1 MIVME
6 EFYVIKIVNKKVYLG
21 ASDNSNSF
29 IWTKKK
35 DSVWFD
41 DQEKAERFANDYF
54 KNFNN
59 WEIVP
64 LWFDTNKMVEIKIK

>member
-1 MIVME
+1 ME

-35 DSVWFD
+35 DAIWFD
-41 DQEKAERFANDYF
+41 DQEKAEIFANDYF
-54 KNFNN
+54 KNFDN
-59 WEIVP
+59 WEVVP
-64 LWFDTNKMVEIKIK
+64 LWFDTNKMVEVKIK

>member
-1 MIVME
+1 ME
-6 EFYVIKIVNKKVYLG
+6 EFYAIKIVNEKVYLG

-35 DSVWFD
+35 EARWFD
-41 DQEKAERFANDYF
+41 DQEEAERFANDYF
-54 KNFNN
+54 RNFNS

-64 LWFDTNKMVEIKIK
+64 LLFDINKMEKVKIK